1 MATKTTHYSLT
12 KPSYGESAD
21 IKVIN
26 NNMDIIDQALDDIHT
41 EAQGGGG
48 EDISYEDYMAMPE
61 EEIKQDYN
69 YYIPDFPGAG
79 GGGGKIEYST
89 EEKEVGTW
97 VDGTPVYRKCF
108 VMASPITLDAGS
120 YVRIFDASEMKMVI
134 DWKIVSADKT
144 IRTGMYNSPSDKG
157 AFAIGYNVTFPLP
170 AGSVIIVE
178 YTKEG

>member
-1 MATKTTHYSLT
+1 MATKTPHYDLT
-12 KPSYGESAD
+12 KPAYGESAD

-97 VDGTPVYRKCF
+97 VDGTPVYRKC
-108 VMASPITLDAGS
+108 
-120 YVRIFDASEMKMVI
+120 YVLEQPVTVFSGGYVQLFDDTGMS
-134 DWKIVSADKT
+134 KIIRVDIVATDKT
-144 IRTGMYNSPSDKG
+144 IVTGLYNNPSSKG
-157 AFAIGYNVTFPLP
+157 MFANYGVNLALP